1 MSAYALAWVCC
12 VGLGAGWVRG
22 FAGFGFSAL
31 CMAGLAWLI
40 SPALIAP
47 IVVSLEM
54 VASLLLWRGSSAAA
68 DKNWLKTLLVVNAVT
83 VPLGVALLLLV
94 PMQPLRAVVAVLLFA
109 AAFALRFLLRADLK
123 DTAQLRTSC
132 GAVSGLVNGVAASGG
147 VIAAMSMAAAGMRA
161 SQLRATMILYL
172 LFADI
177 YILASMLLA
186 HVLSS
191 HQTLHVAG
199 NTLFNSH
206 SVLLA
211 TALGVPM
218 AAGIVLGRRRFQRTP
233 AGDYRGFVLNLLMLM
248 SSISLLLVVAR

>member
-1 MSAYALAWVCC
+1 MSAYVVAWVCC

-47 IVVSLEM
+47 IVVSLELCG
-54 VASLLLWRGSSAAA
+54 SLLLWRSSTAAA
-68 DKNWLKTLLVVNAVT
+68 DKNWLKTLLMINAVT

-123 DTAQLRTSC
+123 DTAQLRTLC

-191 HQTLHVAG
+191 HQSLPVVG
-199 NTLFNSH
+199 NTLFNSQ

-211 TALGVPM
+211 TALGLPM